1 MVFGKKF
8 FAIFYFLILTLP
20 LGSSLH
26 SISFVGN
33 VSAAGGCTATDPPLW
48 DENVAN
54 ATLEY
59 HDWGY
64 FEERDSAE
72 KGKRYS
78 DELYS
83 VSSNVGS
90 VDPLENGFHVSKVL
104 ENGTSSGIRINLTTG
119 YTYTFCITTKAHNST
134 TAAPIDVYL
143 ITESDWDYYE
153 WSYTSA
159 VNDWAEEFDLS
170 TVPPEWRGGFSW
182 RPFRDVHA
190 YENLNEITFSTALD
204 TLETRVQNSW
214 SGSGNVVTDEFYLVV
229 DGWDNGR
236 DSDAPDPNIDI
247 DLDMTIMVEE
257 RVTVPT
263 WTVTIVCLSVMISL
277 LAVPVVFHKRYHNV
291 GLVKSSANLMPGLET
306 VPDTSTKDY
315 SVLE

>member
-1 MVFGKKF
+1 MDLGKKF
-8 FAIFYFLILTLP
+8 FAILYFLILTLP
-20 LGSSLH
+20 LCSSLH
-26 SISFVGN
+26 SISFIGN
-33 VSAAGGCTATDPPLW
+33 ASAAGGCEATDTPLW

-64 FEERDSAE
+64 FMDEDGPSEG
-72 KGKRYS
+72 KGVRT
-78 DELYS
+78 DDTTLYS
-83 VSSNVGS
+83 QSSDIGR

-134 TAAPIDVYL
+134 ALAPIDVYL
-143 ITESDWDYYE
+143 ITESDWGYYE

-159 VNDWAEEFDLS
+159 VNDWHEEFDLS

-204 TLETRVQNSW
+204 TLETRVENSW
-214 SGSGNVVTDEFYLVV
+214 SGNGNMVTDEFYLVV

-236 DSDAPDPNIDI
+236 DSDAPDPKIDI

-263 WTVTIVCLSVMISL
+263 WTVTIVCMSVMISL
-277 LAVPVVFHKRYHNV
+277 LAVPVVFHK
-291 GLVKSSANLMPGLET
+291 K
-306 VPDTSTKDY
+306 
-315 SVLE
+315 